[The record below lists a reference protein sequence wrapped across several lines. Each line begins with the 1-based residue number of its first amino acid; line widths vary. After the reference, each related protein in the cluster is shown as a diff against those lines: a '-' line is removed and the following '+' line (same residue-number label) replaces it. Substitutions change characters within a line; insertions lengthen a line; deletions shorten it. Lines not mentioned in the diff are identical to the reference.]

1 MMKLA
6 EKVKGVLCT
15 VKNRVY
21 YPVAVGAMSVG
32 MSLTALAAE
41 GDAVSTTNVAENL
54 ATSFQTMFEIPGNG
68 TAVDYNIQPISS
80 VSTSDVKKKE
90 RGNKN
95 DEPKNNYIPIFK
107 DDEKPTF
114 RDEERAS

>member
-54 ATSFQTMFEIPGNG
+54 ATSFQTMANTMIDTIF
-68 TAVDYNIQPISS
+68 AVLPVVLS
-80 VSTSDVKKKE
+80 VMSAYLCIKFGINFFQKMAGSATK
-90 RGNKN
+90 
-95 DEPKNNYIPIFK
+95 
-107 DDEKPTF
+107 
-114 RDEERAS
+114 